1 LEHAVCQQ
9 ISLETYLGGWSASSC
24 SERRPVAAAVLAV
37 AHTAR
42 QIADLIARGPLAGP
56 LGAEIGT
63 NVDGDVQ
70 RELDL
75 RANALLIAAL
85 RATPVAAIAS
95 EELDEPLVCD
105 ESAPLLVALDPLDG
119 SSNIDTDVSIGTIFY
134 ILPAPAD
141 TKSAAT
147 CAFLQPGSRQIA
159 AGYVIYGP
167 QCALVLTVGKGTH
180 IFTLER
186 TSGEFRLTRPAVQI
200 PASTREYAI
209 NASNH
214 RHWSG
219 AIRAYFSDCIEGEDG
234 PRGKNFNT
242 RWIASLVAECHRI
255 LARGGVFLYP
265 ADARKGYQQGRL
277 RLLYEANPIAL
288 LIEQAGGKAI
298 DSQSPILEVTGTA
311 LHQRTPL
318 IFGSRSEV
326 ELVSRYVAAR
336 YALSERAPLFGQR
349 GLFRA

>member
-1 LEHAVCQQ
+1 VCQQ
-9 ISLETYLGGWSASSC
+9 ISLETHLGGWSASGSP
-24 SERRPVAAAVLAV
+24 ERRPVAAAVLAV

-42 QIADLIARGPLAGP
+42 QIADLIARGPLAGS

-63 NVDGDVQ
+63 NNVDGDVQ
-70 RELDL
+70 KELDL

-105 ESAPLLVALDPLDG
+105 ESAPLLVAIDPLDG
-119 SSNIDTDVSIGTIFY
+119 SSNIDTDTSIGTIFSV
-134 ILPAPAD
+134 LPAPAD
-141 TKSAAT
+141 AGSAAT
-147 CAFLQPGSRQIA
+147 RAFLQPGSHQIA

-167 QCALVLTVGKGTH
+167 QCALVLTVREGTH

-186 TSGEFRLTRPAVQI
+186 ASGEFRLTKSAIQV
-200 PASTREYAI
+200 PASAREYAI
-209 NASNH
+209 NASNQ
-214 RHWSG
+214 RHWSE
-219 AIRAYFSDCIEGEDG
+219 AIRAYCSDCIEGEDG
-234 PRGKNFNT
+234 PRGRNFNT

-255 LARGGVFLYP
+255 LVRGGVFLYP

-298 DSQSPILEVTGTA
+298 DGERPILEIAGTA

-318 IFGSRSEV
+318 IFGSRLEV
-326 ELVSRYVAAR
+326 ELIGRYVAGR
-336 YALSERAPLFGQR
+336 HSLSERAPLFGLR
-349 GLFRA
+349 GLLRA

>member
-1 LEHAVCQQ
+1 VCRQ
-9 ISLETYLGGWSASSC
+9 ISLETYLGGWGTSC
-24 SERRPVAAAVLAV
+24 SDRRPVAAAVLAL
-37 AHTAR
+37 AHAAR
-42 QIADLIARGPLAGP
+42 QIADLIAKGPLAGP

-63 NVDGDVQ
+63 NVHGDIQ
-70 RELDL
+70 KELDL

-85 RATPVAAIAS
+85 QATPVAAIAS
-95 EELDEPLVCD
+95 EELDEPLVCN
-105 ESAPLLVALDPLDG
+105 ESAPLIVALDPLDG
-119 SSNIDTDVSIGTIFY
+119 SSNIDTDVSIGTIFS
-134 ILPAPAD
+134 ILPAGAGGG
-141 TKSAAT
+141 AAH
-147 CAFLQPGSRQIA
+147 AFLQPGSRQIA

-180 IFTLER
+180 IFTLDR
-186 TSGEFRLTRPAVQI
+186 ASGEFRLTRPAVRI
-200 PASTREYAI
+200 PPSAREYAI
-209 NASNH
+209 NASNQ
-214 RHWSG
+214 RHWSA
-219 AIRAYFSDCIEGEDG
+219 AIRAYFADCVEGEDG
-234 PRGKNFNT
+234 PRGKDFNM

-288 LIEQAGGKAI
+288 LVEQAGGSAI
-298 DSQSPILEVTGTA
+298 DSQTPILGIAGTA

-326 ELVSRYVAAR
+326 ELIGRYVAGR
-336 YALSERAPLFGQR
+336 HALSERSPLFAHR

>member
-1 LEHAVCQQ
+1 VQ
-9 ISLETYLGGWSASSC
+9 ISLEAHLAGWATSC
-24 SERRPVAAAVLAV
+24 PDRRPVAAAVLLLAQV
-37 AHTAR
+37 TR
-42 QIADLIARGPLAGP
+42 QIADLIGRGPLAGA
-56 LGAEIGT
+56 LGAELGT
-63 NVDGDVQ
+63 NIDGDVQ
-70 RELDL
+70 RELDV

-85 RATPVAAIAS
+85 QSAPVAAIAS
-95 EELDEPLVCD
+95 EELDEPLICQ
-105 ESAPLLVALDPLDG
+105 ESAPLIVALDPLDG
-119 SSNIDTDVSIGTIFY
+119 SSNIDTDISIGTIFS
-134 ILPAPAD
+134 ILRAPANAGGG
-141 TKSAAT
+141 AAH
-147 CAFLQPGSRQIA
+147 AFLQPGSRQEA

-180 IFTLER
+180 IFTLDR
-186 TSGEFRLTRPAVQI
+186 ASGEFRLTKPAVQI

-209 NASNH
+209 NASNQ
-214 RHWSG
+214 RHWSEE
-219 AIRAYFSDCIEGEDG
+219 IRAYFADCVEGADG
-234 PRGKNFNT
+234 PRGKDFNM

-298 DSQSPILEVTGTA
+298 DGQNPILEIAGTA

-326 ELVSRYVAAR
+326 EFIGRYVAGR
-336 YALSERAPLFGQR
+336 HALSERAPLFGYR

>member
-1 LEHAVCQQ
+1 MCQQ
-9 ISLETYLGGWSASSC
+9 ISLEAYLSGWSASYSD
-24 SERRPVAAAVLAV
+24 RRPVAAAVLSL
-37 AHTAR
+37 AHAAR

-56 LGAEIGT
+56 LEVEIGI
-63 NVDGDVQ
+63 NVHGDVQ
-70 RELDL
+70 KELDV

-85 RATPVAAIAS
+85 QTAPVAAIAS

-105 ESAPLLVALDPLDG
+105 DSAPLIVALDPLDG
-119 SSNIDTDVSIGTIFY
+119 SSNIDTDVSIGTIFS
-134 ILPAPAD
+134 ILPALAD
-141 TKSAAT
+141 AGGGGMH
-147 CAFLQPGSRQIA
+147 AFFQPGTRQKA

-180 IFTLER
+180 IFTLDR
-186 TSGEFRLTRPAVQI
+186 ASGEFRLTKPAIQI
-200 PASTREYAI
+200 PASAREYAI
-209 NASNH
+209 NASNQ
-214 RHWSG
+214 RHWSE
-219 AIRAYFSDCIEGEDG
+219 AIRAYFADCIEGEDG
-234 PRGKNFNT
+234 PRGKDFNM

-298 DSQSPILEVTGTA
+298 DSQDPILEIAGTA

-318 IFGSRSEV
+318 IFGSRLEV
-326 ELVSRYVAAR
+326 EIIGRYVASR
-336 YALSERAPLFGQR
+336 HALSERAPLFGHR

>member
-1 LEHAVCQQ
+1 LENAVCQQ
-9 ISLETYLGGWSASSC
+9 ISLEAYLGGWSASC
-24 SERRPVAAAVLAV
+24 SDRRPIAAAVLALV
-37 AHTAR
+37 HAAR
-42 QIADLIARGPLAGP
+42 LIADLIAKGPLAGA
-56 LGAEIGT
+56 LDAEIGT
-63 NVDGDVQ
+63 NRDGDIQ
-70 RELDL
+70 KELDV

-85 RATPVAAIAS
+85 QATPVAAIAS

-105 ESAPLLVALDPLDG
+105 ESAPLIVALDPLDG
-119 SSNIDTDVSIGTIFY
+119 SSNIDTDVSIGTIFS
-134 ILPAPAD
+134 ILPALAD
-141 TKSAAT
+141 AGSGGMHG
-147 CAFLQPGSRQIA
+147 FFQRGSRQKA

-167 QCALVLTVGKGTH
+167 QCALVLTVGMGTH

-186 TSGEFRLTRPAVQI
+186 ASGQFRLTKSAIQI
-200 PASTREYAI
+200 PACAREYAI
-209 NASNH
+209 NASNQ
-214 RHWSG
+214 RHWNS
-219 AIRAYFSDCIEGEDG
+219 AIRAYFTDCVEGEDG
-234 PRGKNFNT
+234 PRGQDFNM

-265 ADARKGYQQGRL
+265 ADARRGYQQGRL

-298 DSQSPILEVTGTA
+298 DSQNPILEIAGTA

-326 ELVSRYVAAR
+326 ELIGDYVAAR
-336 YALSERAPLFGQR
+336 HELSERAPLFGYR

>member
-1 LEHAVCQQ
+1 MENAVCHQ
-9 ISLETYLGGWSASSC
+9 ISLEAYLDSWSAGC
-24 SERRPVAAAVLAV
+24 SNRRPVAAAVLAL
-37 AHTAR
+37 AHAAR
-42 QIADLIARGPLAGP
+42 QIADLVARGPLAGS
-56 LGAEIGT
+56 LDAEIGT

-70 RELDL
+70 KELDV
-75 RANALLIAAL
+75 RANAFLIAAL
-85 RATPVAAIAS
+85 QATPVAAIAS

-119 SSNIDTDVSIGTIFY
+119 SSNIDTDVSIGTIFS
-134 ILPAPAD
+134 ILPALAG
-141 TKSAAT
+141 AGGEAMH
-147 CAFLQPGSRQIA
+147 AFCQPGSRQKA

-167 QCALVLTVGKGTH
+167 HCALVLTVRKGTH
-180 IFTLER
+180 CFTLER
-186 TSGEFRLTRPAVQI
+186 ISGEFRLTRSAIQI
-200 PASTREYAI
+200 PASAREYAI
-209 NASNH
+209 NASNQ
-214 RHWSG
+214 RHWSE
-219 AIRAYFSDCIEGEDG
+219 AIRAYFADCVEGKDG
-234 PRGKNFNT
+234 PRGQDFNM

-298 DSQSPILEVTGTA
+298 DGQSPILEIAGTA

-318 IFGSRSEV
+318 IFGSRAEV
-326 ELVSRYVAAR
+326 ELIGRYVAGR
-336 YALSERAPLFGQR
+336 HSLSERAPLFGLR

>member
-1 LEHAVCQQ
+1 VEFAVCQQ
-9 ISLETYLGGWSASSC
+9 ISLEAHLSGWSASYSD
-24 SERRPVAAAVLAV
+24 RRAVAAVVLAL
-37 AHTAR
+37 AHAAR
-42 QIADLIARGPLAGP
+42 QIADLIARGPLDGS
-56 LGAEIGT
+56 LEAEIGT
-63 NVDGDVQ
+63 NVHGDVQ
-70 RELDL
+70 KELDV

-85 RATPVAAIAS
+85 QTTPVAAIAS

-105 ESAPLLVALDPLDG
+105 DSAPLIVALDPHDG
-119 SSNIDTDVSIGTIFY
+119 STNIDTDVSIGTIFS
-134 ILPAPAD
+134 ILPALAD
-141 TKSAAT
+141 AGGGMH
-147 CAFLQPGSRQIA
+147 AFFQPGSRQKA

-167 QCALVLTVGKGTH
+167 QCALVLTVGTGTH
-180 IFTLER
+180 IFTLDR
-186 TSGEFRLTRPAVQI
+186 ASGEFRLTRSAIQI
-200 PASTREYAI
+200 PASAREYAI
-209 NASNH
+209 NASNQ

-219 AIRAYFSDCIEGEDG
+219 AIRAYFADCIEGEDG
-234 PRGKNFNT
+234 PRGKDFNM

-277 RLLYEANPIAL
+277 RLLYEANPVAL

-298 DSQSPILEVTGTA
+298 DSQGPILQIPGMA

-326 ELVSRYVAAR
+326 ELIGRYVAAR
-336 YALSERAPLFGQR
+336 HELSERAPLFGYR